1 MQTGSLDPL
10 VTARPYPSSQL
21 GCVVSNSRA
30 SNGVVHVRSSGDRFF
45 ANAHACDILGRL
57 ANQATGGANSN
68 STTFVAYGS
77 EFVDNTASIGGT
89 EPGGIF
95 VVGGQSG
102 VQVNAASDNT
112 VFVAFWGSKISGNLG
127 VNFQAIGAN
136 QNALT
141 GVGGTNNH
149 VTIELHGVS
158 KQIDVSATASLP
170 FEAAGTNT
178 VRAIR

>member
-112 VFVAFWGSKISGNLG
+112 V
-127 VNFQAIGAN
+127 
-136 QNALT
+136 
-141 GVGGTNNH
+141 
-149 VTIELHGVS
+149 
-158 KQIDVSATASLP
+158 
-170 FEAAGTNT
+170 
-178 VRAIR
+178 